1 MAPPARHEDQSS
13 SAKGEI
19 VALIPALRAFART
32 FYRNVDDADDLVQE
46 TLMKALGNTHQFQ
59 MGTSM
64 KSWLFTIMR
73 NTFYT
78 KIKIANREAPGKAA
92 CVSGQPAQDATQEW
106 FVRGHEISAALHRLP
121 DEQRE
126 VVMLIG
132 VLGVSY
138 EEASTICGCAMG
150 TIKSRLNRARLRLL
164 SEMKETSPRSSV
176 ERTGISVLD
185 SGQRKSA

>member
-1 MAPPARHEDQSS
+1 
-13 SAKGEI
+13 
-19 VALIPALRAFART
+19 
-32 FYRNVDDADDLVQE
+32 
-46 TLMKALGNTHQFQ
+46 
-59 MGTSM
+59 
-64 KSWLFTIMR
+64 
-73 NTFYT
+73 
-78 KIKIANREAPGKAA
+78 
-92 CVSGQPAQDATQEW
+92 DATQEW

-185 SGQRKSA
+185 SGQRKDA